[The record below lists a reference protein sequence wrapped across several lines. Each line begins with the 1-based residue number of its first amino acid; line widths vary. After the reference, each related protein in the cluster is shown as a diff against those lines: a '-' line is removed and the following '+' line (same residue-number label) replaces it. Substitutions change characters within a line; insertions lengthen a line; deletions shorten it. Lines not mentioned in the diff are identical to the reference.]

1 MPKILEEEG
10 GCKINYEKQVA
21 LTSRHLIHKA
31 LKKVGRNITLHA
43 RNPKYNV
50 TLNGNH
56 TYITTDGTGTQTIDL
71 ETGERRTSRKEDIV
85 KSAIISDATDTVD
98 IYWPMVSSQDHPPHT
113 RHLHDLEASL
123 NNTEK
128 HVTIETTINPKEAKY
143 IIEIATAVVG
153 DEKSLENN
161 P

>member
-1 MPKILEEEG
+1 MQNQLRKTG
-10 GCKINYEKQVA
+10 SINLQTPNTRSTKKGWEK
-21 LTSRHLIHKA
+21 H
-31 LKKVGRNITLHA
+31 
-43 RNPKYNV
+43 NPKWKPHIHNNRY
-50 TLNGNH
+50 
-56 TYITTDGTGTQTIDL
+56 L